1 MENKRIDL
9 KSLFKS
15 LPLSIISIVI
25 AFFVTFT
32 LIYFNFYVHEL
43 GHANSALLHTVITH
57 NTSTTINF
65 TYQDYI
71 LFGKDLGLKYPQQT
85 LAVMP
90 NIMSIYGVFF
100 TIIFYA
106 FIFLLLAKIK
116 MIRNNNYLGVPL
128 VITFSALILQDII
141 SNLFCGTD
149 GLDLACSQFT
159 LGIIFWIFW
168 ITILLSL
175 GFFFNLLFTILFN
188 KIKGRKKDG

>member
-1 MENKRIDL
+1 MEKKQIDF

-15 LPLSIISIVI
+15 LPLSIFSIVI
-25 AFFVTFT
+25 AFFFTFT
-32 LIYFNFYVHEL
+32 LIYFNFYIHEL

-65 TYQDYI
+65 TYQDYM
-71 LFGKDLGLKYPQQT
+71 LFGKNLGLKYPKQT

-90 NIMSIYGVFF
+90 NLMSIYGVLFS
-100 TIIFYA
+100 IIFYA

-116 MIRNNNYLGVPL
+116 LIKNNNYLGIPL
-128 VITFSALILQDII
+128 AITFLALILQDIV

-159 LGIIFWIFW
+159 FGIISWVFW

-175 GFFFNLLFTILFN
+175 GFFFNLLFMTLFN
-188 KIKGRKKDG
+188 KIKRGKQNG